1 MQSQQTISALR
12 DILGANNVLT
22 QADDTHHYRHGFR
35 SGGGNALAVVFPS
48 DLIALWQVLEI
59 CVKADVIAIM
69 QAANT
74 GLTEG
79 STPSGNDYDRPIVII
94 QSLKINQYLL
104 IDKARQVISFPGTT
118 LFQLED
124 ALAPLNK
131 EPHSVIGS
139 SCIGASV
146 VGGIANNS
154 GGSLIQRGPAYTELS
169 LYAQLNHEGKL
180 TLVNNLGI
188 HLGETPVQILT
199 NLQQHN
205 FSEQDIIH
213 SDKQASDKDYQNRVR
228 DVDAQSPARYNA
240 DTDRLY
246 EASGCAGKLA
256 VFAVRSDTFE
266 QAKNTKT
273 FYIGVKDSASL
284 TTLRREVLQNF
295 KNLPVSAEYVHG
307 IAFDIGHKYGKDGFL
322 AINVLGTASMPKLF
336 SMKNKLTSYLNRKS
350 WLPNDLPDKLLYYGC
365 RLLPEHL
372 PKSILAMRTDFDHHL
387 IIKMAD
393 DGIPELNDYL
403 RTAFSDSQQGRYL
416 ECSASEAK
424 KAMLQRFVIAGA
436 AMRYQQI
443 HTDQVEDILALD
455 VALKR
460 NQRDW
465 VENLTPDIA
474 DSVLQPVYYG
484 HFFCHVF
491 HRDYILKKGH
501 KPATV
506 KAKLLEL
513 LEQQGAKYPA
523 EHNVGHLY
531 QAPQSQQDFYRQ
543 LDPSNSFNAGV
554 GQMSKDKHYGCGCN
568 RL

>member
-1 MQSQQTISALR
+1 MNKQQTINALI
-12 DILGANNVLT
+12 DVLGTSNVLT
-22 QADDTHHYRHGFR
+22 KAVDTHHYRNGFR
-35 SGGGNALAVVFPS
+35 SGGGDALAVVFPS
-48 DLIALWQVLEI
+48 DLVALWKVLNI
-59 CVKADVIAIM
+59 CVESDLISIM

-94 QSLKINQYLL
+94 QTLKMNQFLL
-104 IDKARQVISFPGTT
+104 IDQARQVVSFPGTT

-124 ALAPLNK
+124 ALAPLDK

-146 VGGIANNS
+146 IGGIANNS

-169 LYAQLNHEGKL
+169 LYAQLDSEGKL
-180 TLVNNLGI
+180 SLINNLGI
-188 HLGETPVQILT
+188 DLGDTPEQILT
-199 NLQQHN
+199 NLQQQN
-205 FSEQDIIH
+205 FTDKDINH
-213 SDKQASDKDYQNRVR
+213 TEKQASDKDYQNRVR

-240 DTDRLY
+240 DSDRLY

-256 VFAVRSDTFE
+256 VFAVRSDTFD
-266 QAKNTKT
+266 QPQKTKT
-273 FYIGVKDSASL
+273 FYLGVKDPAVL
-284 TTLRREVLQNF
+284 TDLRREVLQNF
-295 KNLPVSAEYVHG
+295 KHLPVSAEYVHG

-322 AINVLGTASMPKLF
+322 AIEKLGTASMPKLF
-336 SMKNKLTSYLNRKS
+336 SIKNKLTSYLNRKS
-350 WLPNDLPDKLLYYGC
+350 WIPNDLPDKLLYHSC
-365 RLLPEHL
+365 RFLPEHL
-372 PKSILAMRTDFDHHL
+372 PKSILAMRADFDHHL
-387 IIKMAD
+387 IIKMSD
-393 DGIPELNDYL
+393 EGIEELSKYL
-403 RTAFSDSQQGRYL
+403 SNAFIDDSQARFL
-416 ECSASEAK
+416 ECSDKEAK

-443 HTDQVEDILALD
+443 HNAEVEDILALD

-465 VENLTPDIA
+465 VEELPVDIEE
-474 DSVLQPVYYG
+474 SILQPVYYG

-501 KPATV
+501 QPAEV
-506 KAKLLEL
+506 KAKLLAL
-513 LEQQGAKYPA
+513 LNEQGAKYPA

-531 QAPQSQQDFYRQ
+531 QAPENQQEFYRQ

-554 GQMSKDKHYGCGCN
+554 GKMSKDKFYGCKCCD
-568 RL
+568 